1 MAHIFSNDP
10 LAQARY
16 SLGTPQGQKDHQD
29 LLGNAHGVAAGLEDD
44 LEDLFA

>member
-1 MAHIFSNDP
+1 MTYILRDDP
-10 LAQARY
+10 LAQAGIGQD
-16 SLGTPQGQKDHQD
+16 SQGQKDHQD